1 MPGAGRERAR
11 TGLAS
16 PSGCFQ
22 RGWVESWLGQAA
34 APSFLAS
41 LETAAC
47 YPAEETLTFPPLALW
62 GAWLARMSLGHRVL
76 NGVPRPTL
84 KFPPTPDPCGEHC
97 SITSFLESVLT
108 KKLRPR
114 AFFSSC

>member
-1 MPGAGRERAR
+1 MPGAGGERAK

-22 RGWVESWLGQAA
+22 RGWVESWLGRAA
-34 APSFLAS
+34 APSFLGS

-47 YPAEETLTFPPLALW
+47 HPAEETLTFPPLALW

-84 KFPPTPDPCGEHC
+84 KCPPTPDPCGEHC
-97 SITSFLESVLT
+97 SISSFLESVLT